1 MSQLQEEKQHH
12 EEEVEGLHLD
22 IRSLKQLS
30 QQQAALIQD
39 LQRHQGQE
47 GLQHHVVRLKEEN
60 WVRGGGWIIG
70 WGWIPPILSCG
81 NLQHPTWEQCMGPL
95 ASPDPVSG
103 FWGGVSLT
111 RAVFAQELSQKLEKQ
126 ERTTLKLQ
134 KQLRAYT
141 KQIQEF
147 TGKYTHGKG
156 DTGMGVSSLL
166 WCWCVAHRDLL
177 QVPWP
182 RV

>member
-70 WGWIPPILSCG
+70 WIPPSC
-81 NLQHPTWEQCMGPL
+81 PVAICSIPL
-95 ASPDPVSG
+95 GSNAWDL
-103 FWGGVSLT
+103 WHLLT
-111 RAVFAQELSQKLEKQ
+111 L
-126 ERTTLKLQ
+126 
-134 KQLRAYT
+134 
-141 KQIQEF
+141 
-147 TGKYTHGKG
+147 
-156 DTGMGVSSLL
+156 
-166 WCWCVAHRDLL
+166 
-177 QVPWP
+177 
-182 RV
+182 